1 MNGLDIIK
9 DKLTNISNKPGIY
22 QYLNSKNEI
31 IYIGKAKNLKKRISS
46 YKNTSSLSNR
56 IQRMVYQ
63 INSIETITT
72 KTEVEAFLLESN
84 LIKKNKP
91 KFNIVLRDDKSLP
104 YILITTKNKWP
115 QILKHRG
122 KQKKIG
128 VYFGPYPSAGVV
140 DKTINSLQRAF
151 LIRSCSDSYFKART
165 RPCLLHQIKKCS
177 APCVKKIKEKN
188 YLDLSNQTILFL
200 KGKNKKIQ
208 SNLNYEME
216 NYSSKKFY
224 EKAASLR
231 DRIKALNQIQEKQ
244 SINISSIGDAD
255 IISIKKKNYKAC
267 IQIFYFRE
275 GQNLGG
281 RYYFP
286 SHEENEKEENIL
298 QSFIGQYYS
307 DKIVT
312 KLILINKKVSERSL
326 LINALNKKSSY
337 KINIEIPLKGQK
349 KIIVKDA
356 EKNAEKELDRKFDEQ
371 KNNIFFLQK
380 IKIAFKLKKIP
391 KTIEIYDISH
401 ISGEFAVGAMVSFNK
416 DGFIKNNYRKFN
428 IKGKFKRKDVI
439 SKGDDYSMIYEVVNR
454 RLKKS
459 SKTISFPDLM
469 IIDGGKGHFNTA
481 LNALKNCKLEKKIE
495 LASIA
500 KGKKRNEGNETFY
513 VKGNKKI
520 KFKTNDKTLFFLQ
533 RLRDEAHRFAITSHK
548 TRRSK
553 ISKSILDEI
562 EGIGPNK
569 KRDLLKYFGSS
580 EQIRLAQLIEIEKVK
595 GINKNTAKKIYNFF
609 HEN

>member
-9 DKLTNISNKPGIY
+9 NKLASISSSPGIY

-31 IYIGKAKNLKKRISS
+31 IYVGKAKNLKKRISS

-63 INSIETITT
+63 INNIETITT
-72 KTEVEAFLLESN
+72 KTEAEAFLLESN

-104 YILITTKNKWP
+104 YILISLKNKWP

-122 KQKKIG
+122 KQKNIG
-128 VYFGPYPSAGVV
+128 IYFGPYPSAGSV
-140 DKTINSLQRAF
+140 DKTINSLQKAF
-151 LIRSCSDSYFKART
+151 LIRSCTDSYFKT
-165 RPCLLHQIKKCS
+165 RRRACLLYQIKKCS
-177 APCVKKIKEKN
+177 APCVKKINERD
-188 YLDLSNQTILFL
+188 YSDLSNQTISFL

-208 SNLNYEME
+208 SDLNKKME
-216 NYSSKKFY
+216 IYSSKKNY

-231 DRIKALNQIQEKQ
+231 DRIRALNQIQEKQ

-255 IISIKKKNYKAC
+255 VISIKKKNFKAC
-267 IQIFYFRE
+267 VQVFYFR
-275 GQNLGG
+275 GGNNLGG

-286 SHEENEKEENIL
+286 RHEESEKEENIL
-298 QSFIGQYYS
+298 QSFLGQYYS

-312 KLILINKKVSERSL
+312 KLILLNKKIPEKNL
-326 LINALNKKSSY
+326 LISALNKKSGY
-337 KINIEIPLKGQK
+337 KINIEIPIKGQK
-349 KIIVKDA
+349 KIIVKNA
-356 EKNAEKELDRKFDEQ
+356 EKNAEKELERKLNEE
-371 KNNIFFLQK
+371 KSNLLYMEK
-380 IKIAFKLKKIP
+380 IKEAFGLNKIL
-391 KTIEIYDISH
+391 KTIEVYDISH
-401 ISGEFAVGAMVSFNK
+401 ISGEFAVGAMISFNK
-416 DGFIKNNYRKFN
+416 DGFTKNNYRKFN
-428 IKGKFKRKDVI
+428 IKGEFKRKNTVL
-439 SKGDDYSMIYEVVNR
+439 KGDDYSMIYEVLNR
-454 RLKKS
+454 RLKKN
-459 SKTISFPDLM
+459 SKKISFPDLI
-469 IIDGGKGHFNTA
+469 IIDGGKGHLSTA
-481 LNALKNCKLEKKIE
+481 SNVLNSLDLEKKIE

-500 KGKKRNEGNETFY
+500 KGQKRNEGNETFY
-513 VKGNKKI
+513 LKGNKKI

-580 EQIRLAQLIEIEKVK
+580 EQIKIAQLSEIKKVK
-595 GINKNTAKKIYNFF
+595 GINKNIAKKIYNFF

>member
-9 DKLTNISNKPGIY
+9 NKLASTSNSPGIY

-31 IYIGKAKNLKKRISS
+31 IYVGKAKNLKKRISS

-63 INSIETITT
+63 INNIETITT
-72 KTEVEAFLLESN
+72 KTEAEAFLLESN

-104 YILITTKNKWP
+104 YILISLKNKWP

-122 KQKKIG
+122 KQKNIG
-128 VYFGPYPSAGVV
+128 IYFGPYPSAGSV
-140 DKTINSLQRAF
+140 DKTINSLQKAF
-151 LIRSCSDSYFKART
+151 LIRSCTDSYFKT
-165 RPCLLHQIKKCS
+165 RRRACLLYQIKKCS
-177 APCVKKIKEKN
+177 APCVKKINERD
-188 YLDLSNQTILFL
+188 YSDLSNQTISFL

-208 SNLNYEME
+208 SDLNKKME
-216 NYSSKKFY
+216 IYSSKKNY

-231 DRIKALNQIQEKQ
+231 DRIRALNQIQEKQ

-255 IISIKKKNYKAC
+255 VISIKKKNFKAC
-267 IQIFYFRE
+267 VQVFYFR
-275 GQNLGG
+275 GGNNLGG

-286 SHEENEKEENIL
+286 RHEESEKEENIL
-298 QSFIGQYYS
+298 QSFLGQYYS

-312 KLILINKKVSERSL
+312 KLILLNKKIPEKNL
-326 LINALNKKSSY
+326 LISALNKKSGY
-337 KINIEIPLKGQK
+337 KINIEIPIKGQK
-349 KIIVKDA
+349 KIIVKNA
-356 EKNAEKELDRKFDEQ
+356 EKNAEKELERKLNEE
-371 KNNIFFLQK
+371 KSNLLYMER
-380 IKIAFKLKKIP
+380 IKEAFGLNKIP
-391 KTIEIYDISH
+391 KTIEVYDISH
-401 ISGEFAVGAMVSFNK
+401 ISGEFAVGAMISFNK
-416 DGFIKNNYRKFN
+416 DGFTKNNYRKFN
-428 IKGKFKRKDVI
+428 IKGEFKRKNTVL
-439 SKGDDYSMIYEVVNR
+439 KGDDYSMIYEVLNR
-454 RLKKS
+454 RLKKN
-459 SKTISFPDLM
+459 SKKISFPDLI
-469 IIDGGKGHFNTA
+469 IIDGGKGHLSTA
-481 LNALKNCKLEKKIE
+481 SNVLNSLDLEKKIE

-500 KGKKRNEGNETFY
+500 KGQKRNEGNETFY
-513 VKGNKKI
+513 LKGNKKI

-580 EQIRLAQLIEIEKVK
+580 EQIKLAQLSEIKKVK
-595 GINKNTAKKIYNFF
+595 GINKNIAKKIYNFF

>member
-9 DKLTNISNKPGIY
+9 NKLTNISNKPGIY

-72 KTEVEAFLLESN
+72 KTEAEAFLLESN

-140 DKTINSLQRAF
+140 DKTINSLQKAF

-255 IISIKKKNYKAC
+255 IISIKKKNYKTC
-267 IQIFYFRE
+267 IQIFYFRG

-286 SHEENEKEENIL
+286 RHEENEKEENIL

-312 KLILINKKVSERSL
+312 KLILINKKVPERSL

-469 IIDGGKGHFNTA
+469 IIDGGKGHFNTT

-500 KGKKRNEGNETFY
+500 KGEKRNEGNETFY
-513 VKGNKKI
+513 VKENKKI

-595 GINKNTAKKIYNFF
+595 GINKNIAKKIYNFF

>member
-9 DKLTNISNKPGIY
+9 NKLTNISNKPGIY

-72 KTEVEAFLLESN
+72 KTEAEAFLLESN

-140 DKTINSLQRAF
+140 DKTINSLQKAF

-200 KGKNKKIQ
+200 KGKKKKIQ

-286 SHEENEKEENIL
+286 RHEENEKEENIL

-312 KLILINKKVSERSL
+312 KLILINKKVPERSL

-595 GINKNTAKKIYNFF
+595 GINKNIAKKIYNFF

>member
-9 DKLTNISNKPGIY
+9 NKLTNISNKPGIY
-22 QYLNSKNEI
+22 QYLNSRNEI

-128 VYFGPYPSAGVV
+128 VYFGPYSSAGVV
-140 DKTINSLQRAF
+140 DKTINSLQKAF

-267 IQIFYFRE
+267 IQIFYFRG

-286 SHEENEKEENIL
+286 RHEENEKEENIL

-312 KLILINKKVSERSL
+312 KLILINKKVPERSL

-469 IIDGGKGHFNTA
+469 IIDGGKGHFNTT

-500 KGKKRNEGNETFY
+500 KGEKRNEGNENFY

-595 GINKNTAKKIYNFF
+595 GINKNVAKKIYNFF

>member
-9 DKLTNISNKPGIY
+9 NKLASISNSPGIY

-56 IQRMVYQ
+56 MQRMVYQ
-63 INSIETITT
+63 INNIETITT
-72 KTEVEAFLLESN
+72 KTESEAFLLESN
-84 LIKKNKP
+84 LIKKIKP

-104 YILITTKNKWP
+104 YILISSKNKWP

-122 KQKKIG
+122 KQKNIG
-128 VYFGPYPSAGVV
+128 IYFGPYPSAGTV

-151 LIRSCSDSYFKART
+151 LIRSCSDSYFKSRT
-165 RPCLLHQIKKCS
+165 RACLLYQIKKCS
-177 APCVKKIKEKN
+177 APCVRKINEKD
-188 YLDLSNQTILFL
+188 YSDLSNQAILFL
-200 KGKNKKIQ
+200 KSKNKKIQ
-208 SNLNYEME
+208 LDLNNEMKI
-216 NYSSKKFY
+216 YSSKKNY

-231 DRIKALNQIQEKQ
+231 DRIGALNQIQEKQ

-255 IISIKKKNYKAC
+255 VISIKKKNFKAC
-267 IQIFYFRE
+267 VQVFYFR
-275 GQNLGG
+275 GGNNLGG

-286 SHEENEKEENIL
+286 KHEENEKEENIL
-298 QSFIGQYYS
+298 QSFLGQYYS

-312 KLILINKKVSERSL
+312 KLILLNKKIPERNL
-326 LINALNKKSSY
+326 LINALNKKSGY
-337 KINIEIPLKGQK
+337 KVNIEIPLKGKK
-349 KIIVKDA
+349 KIVVKNA
-356 EKNAEKELDRKFDEQ
+356 EKNAEKELERKFNEE
-371 KNNIFFLQK
+371 KNNLLYMQK
-380 IKIAFKLKKIP
+380 IKVGFGLNKIP
-391 KTIEIYDISH
+391 KTIEVYDISH
-401 ISGEFAVGAMVSFNK
+401 ISGEFAVGAMISFNK

-428 IKGKFKRKDVI
+428 IKGEFKRKDNVL
-439 SKGDDYSMIYEVVNR
+439 KGDDYSMIYEVLNR
-454 RLKKS
+454 RLKKN
-459 SKTISFPDLM
+459 SKKISLPDLI
-469 IIDGGKGHFNTA
+469 IIDGGKGHLNTA
-481 LNALKNCKLEKKIE
+481 SNVLNGLDLEEKIE
-495 LASIA
+495 LVSIA
-500 KGKKRNEGNETFY
+500 KGEKRNEGNETFY
-513 VKGNKKI
+513 FKRNKKI

-569 KRDLLKYFGSS
+569 KRDLLKHFGSS
-580 EQIRLAQLIEIEKVK
+580 EQIRTSQLKEIEKVK
-595 GINKNTAKKIYNFF
+595 GINKNIAKKIYNFF

>member
-9 DKLTNISNKPGIY
+9 NKLTNISNKPGIY

-72 KTEVEAFLLESN
+72 KTEAEAFLLESN

-128 VYFGPYPSAGVV
+128 VYFGPYPSARVV

-267 IQIFYFRE
+267 IQIFYFRG

-286 SHEENEKEENIL
+286 RHEENEKEENIL

-312 KLILINKKVSERSL
+312 KLILINKKVPERSL

-469 IIDGGKGHFNTA
+469 IIDGGKGHFNTT

-500 KGKKRNEGNETFY
+500 KGEKRNEGNETFY

-595 GINKNTAKKIYNFF
+595 GINKNIAKKIYNFF

>member
-9 DKLTNISNKPGIY
+9 NKLTNISNKPGIY

-128 VYFGPYPSAGVV
+128 VYFGPYPSARVV

-267 IQIFYFRE
+267 IQIFYFRG

-286 SHEENEKEENIL
+286 RHEENEKEENIL

-312 KLILINKKVSERSL
+312 KLILINKKVPERSL

-500 KGKKRNEGNETFY
+500 KGEKRNEGNETFY

-553 ISKSILDEI
+553 ISKSILDEV

-580 EQIRLAQLIEIEKVK
+580 EQIRLAQISEIEKVK
-595 GINKNTAKKIYNFF
+595 GINKNIAKKIYNFF

>member
-1 MNGLDIIK
+1 MNGLDILK
-9 DKLTNISNKPGIY
+9 NKLTNISNKPGVY

-31 IYIGKAKNLKKRISS
+31 IYIGKAKNLKKRVSN

-56 IQRMVYQ
+56 IQRMVHQ

-72 KTEVEAFLLESN
+72 KTEAEAFLLESN

-104 YILITTKNKWP
+104 YILITIKNKWP

-122 KQKKIG
+122 KQKIKG
-128 VYFGPYPSAGVV
+128 VYFGPYPSAGSV
-140 DKTINSLQRAF
+140 DKTINSLQKAF
-151 LIRSCSDSYFKART
+151 LIRSCSDSFFKART
-165 RPCLLHQIKKCS
+165 RACLLHQIKKCS
-177 APCVKKIKEKN
+177 APCVKKIEEKK
-188 YLDLSNQTILFL
+188 YLELSNKTILFL

-208 SNLNYEME
+208 SSLNSEMK
-216 NYSSKKFY
+216 NYSSKKVY
-224 EKAASLR
+224 EKAAILR

-244 SINISSIGDAD
+244 SINISSLGDAD
-255 IISIKKKNYKAC
+255 IISIRKKNFKAC
-267 IQIFYFRE
+267 IQIFYFRA

-286 SHEENEKEENIL
+286 HHGEDEKEENIL
-298 QSFIGQYYS
+298 QSFLGQYYS
-307 DKIVT
+307 DKIIT
-312 KLILINKKVSERSL
+312 KLILINKKIPEKNL
-326 LINALNKKSSY
+326 LINALNKKSGY
-337 KINIEIPLKGQK
+337 KINIEIPLKGK
-349 KIIVKDA
+349 KKNIINDA
-356 EKNAEKELDRKFDEQ
+356 EKNAEKELDRKFSEQ
-371 KNNIFFLQK
+371 KNNISFFQK
-380 IKIAFKLKKIP
+380 IKNTFKLKKIP

-401 ISGEFAVGAMVSFNK
+401 ISGEFAVGVMVSFNK

-428 IKGKFKRKDVI
+428 IKNKFKRKEMI
-439 SKGDDYSMIYEVVNR
+439 SKGDDYSMIYEVLNR
-454 RLKKS
+454 RLKES
-459 SKTISFPDLM
+459 SKTILFPDLI
-469 IIDGGKGHFNTA
+469 IIDGGKGHLSTA
-481 LNALKNCKLEKKIE
+481 LNVLKNLNLEKKIE

-500 KGKKRNEGNETFY
+500 KGENRNEGNETFY
-513 VKGNKKI
+513 IKNNKKI
-520 KFKTNDKTLFFLQ
+520 KFNSDNKTLFFLQ
-533 RLRDEAHRFAITSHK
+533 RLRDEAHRFAITSHR

-580 EQIRLAQLIEIEKVK
+580 EQIKLAQLNEIEKIK
-595 GINKNTAKKIYNFF
+595 GINKNIAKKIYNFF

>member
-9 DKLTNISNKPGIY
+9 NKLASISNSPGIY

-31 IYIGKAKNLKKRISS
+31 IYVGKAKNLKKRISS

-63 INSIETITT
+63 INNIETITT
-72 KTEVEAFLLESN
+72 KTEAEAFLLESN

-104 YILITTKNKWP
+104 YILISLKNKWP

-122 KQKKIG
+122 KQKNIG
-128 VYFGPYPSAGVV
+128 IYFGPYPSAGSV
-140 DKTINSLQRAF
+140 DKTINSLQKAF
-151 LIRSCSDSYFKART
+151 LIRSCTDSYFKT
-165 RPCLLHQIKKCS
+165 RRRACLLYQIKKCS
-177 APCVKKIKEKN
+177 APCVKKINERD
-188 YLDLSNQTILFL
+188 YSDLSNQTISFL

-208 SNLNYEME
+208 SDLNKKME
-216 NYSSKKFY
+216 IYSSKKNY

-231 DRIKALNQIQEKQ
+231 DRIRALNQIQEKQ

-255 IISIKKKNYKAC
+255 VISIKKKNFKAC
-267 IQIFYFRE
+267 VQVFYFR
-275 GQNLGG
+275 GGNNLGG

-286 SHEENEKEENIL
+286 RHEESEKEENIL
-298 QSFIGQYYS
+298 QSFLGQYYS

-312 KLILINKKVSERSL
+312 KLILLNKKIPEKNL
-326 LINALNKKSSY
+326 LISALNKKSGY
-337 KINIEIPLKGQK
+337 KINIEIPIKGQK
-349 KIIVKDA
+349 KIIVKNA
-356 EKNAEKELDRKFDEQ
+356 EKNAEKELERKLNEEKSNLLYMERIKEAFGL
-371 KNNIFFLQK
+371 NK
-380 IKIAFKLKKIP
+380 IL
-391 KTIEIYDISH
+391 KTIEVYDISH
-401 ISGEFAVGAMVSFNK
+401 ISGEFAVGAMISFNK
-416 DGFIKNNYRKFN
+416 DGFTKNNYRKFN
-428 IKGKFKRKDVI
+428 IKGEFKRKDTVL
-439 SKGDDYSMIYEVVNR
+439 KGDDYSMIYEVLNR
-454 RLKKS
+454 RLKKN
-459 SKTISFPDLM
+459 SKKISFPDLM
-469 IIDGGKGHFNTA
+469 IIDGGKGHLNTA
-481 LNALKNCKLEKKIE
+481 SNVLNSLDLEKKIE

-500 KGKKRNEGNETFY
+500 KGQKRNEGNETFY
-513 VKGNKKI
+513 LKGNKKI

-580 EQIRLAQLIEIEKVK
+580 EQIKIAQLSEIKKVK
-595 GINKNTAKKIYNFF
+595 GINKNIAKKIYNFF

>member
-9 DKLTNISNKPGIY
+9 NKLTNISNKPGIY

-72 KTEVEAFLLESN
+72 KTEAEAFLLESN

-140 DKTINSLQRAF
+140 DKTINSLQKVF

-267 IQIFYFRE
+267 IQIFYFRG

-286 SHEENEKEENIL
+286 RHEENEKEENIL

-312 KLILINKKVSERSL
+312 KLILINKKVPERSL

-469 IIDGGKGHFNTA
+469 IIDGGKGHFNTT

-500 KGKKRNEGNETFY
+500 KGEKRNEGNETFY
-513 VKGNKKI
+513 VKENKKI

-595 GINKNTAKKIYNFF
+595 GINKNIAKKIYNFF

>member
-9 DKLTNISNKPGIY
+9 NKLTNISNKPGIY

-337 KINIEIPLKGQK
+337 KITIEIPLKGQK

-469 IIDGGKGHFNTA
+469 IIDGGKGHFNTT
-481 LNALKNCKLEKKIE
+481 LNALKNCNLEKKIE

-500 KGKKRNEGNETFY
+500 KGEKRNEGNETFY

-595 GINKNTAKKIYNFF
+595 GINKNIAKKIYNFF

>member
-9 DKLTNISNKPGIY
+9 NKLASISNSPGIY

-31 IYIGKAKNLKKRISS
+31 IYVGKAKNLKKRISS

-63 INSIETITT
+63 INNIETITT
-72 KTEVEAFLLESN
+72 KTEAEAFLLESN

-104 YILITTKNKWP
+104 YILISLKNKWP

-122 KQKKIG
+122 KQKNIG
-128 VYFGPYPSAGVV
+128 IYFGPYPSAGSV
-140 DKTINSLQRAF
+140 DKTINSLQKAF
-151 LIRSCSDSYFKART
+151 LIRSCTDSYFKT
-165 RPCLLHQIKKCS
+165 RRRACLLYQIKKCS
-177 APCVKKIKEKN
+177 APCVKKINERD
-188 YLDLSNQTILFL
+188 YSDLSNQTISFL

-208 SNLNYEME
+208 SDLNKKME
-216 NYSSKKFY
+216 IYSSKKNY

-231 DRIKALNQIQEKQ
+231 DRIRALNQIQEKQ

-255 IISIKKKNYKAC
+255 VISIKKKNFKAC
-267 IQIFYFRE
+267 VQVFYFR
-275 GQNLGG
+275 GGNNLGG

-286 SHEENEKEENIL
+286 RHEEGEKEENIL
-298 QSFIGQYYS
+298 QSFLGQYYS

-312 KLILINKKVSERSL
+312 KLILLNKKIPEKNL
-326 LINALNKKSSY
+326 LISALNKKSGY
-337 KINIEIPLKGQK
+337 KINIEIPIKGQK
-349 KIIVKDA
+349 KIIVKNA
-356 EKNAEKELDRKFDEQ
+356 EKNAEKELERKLNEE
-371 KNNIFFLQK
+371 KSNLLYMEK
-380 IKIAFKLKKIP
+380 IKEAFGLNKIL
-391 KTIEIYDISH
+391 KTIEVYDISH
-401 ISGEFAVGAMVSFNK
+401 ISGEFAVGAMISFNK
-416 DGFIKNNYRKFN
+416 DGFTKNNYRKFN
-428 IKGKFKRKDVI
+428 IKGEFKRKDTVL
-439 SKGDDYSMIYEVVNR
+439 KGDDYSMIYEVLNR
-454 RLKKS
+454 RLKKN
-459 SKTISFPDLM
+459 SKKISFPDLI
-469 IIDGGKGHFNTA
+469 IIDGGKGHLSTA
-481 LNALKNCKLEKKIE
+481 SNVLNSLDLEKKIE

-500 KGKKRNEGNETFY
+500 KGQKRNEGNETFY
-513 VKGNKKI
+513 LKGNKKI

-580 EQIRLAQLIEIEKVK
+580 EQIKIAQLSEIKKVK
-595 GINKNTAKKIYNFF
+595 GINKNIAKKIYNFF

>member
-9 DKLTNISNKPGIY
+9 NKLASISSSPGIY

-31 IYIGKAKNLKKRISS
+31 IYVGKAKNLKKRISS

-63 INSIETITT
+63 INNIETITT
-72 KTEVEAFLLESN
+72 KTEAEAFLLESN

-104 YILITTKNKWP
+104 YILISLKNKWP

-122 KQKKIG
+122 KQKNIG
-128 VYFGPYPSAGVV
+128 IYFGPYPSAGSV
-140 DKTINSLQRAF
+140 DKTINSLQKAF
-151 LIRSCSDSYFKART
+151 LIRSCTDSYFKT
-165 RPCLLHQIKKCS
+165 RRRACLLYQIKKCS
-177 APCVKKIKEKN
+177 APCVKKINERD
-188 YLDLSNQTILFL
+188 YSDLSNQTISFL

-208 SNLNYEME
+208 SDLNKKME
-216 NYSSKKFY
+216 IYSSKKNY

-231 DRIKALNQIQEKQ
+231 DRIRALNQIQEKQ

-255 IISIKKKNYKAC
+255 VISIKKKNFKAC
-267 IQIFYFRE
+267 VQVFYFR
-275 GQNLGG
+275 GGNNLGG

-286 SHEENEKEENIL
+286 RHEEGEKEENIL
-298 QSFIGQYYS
+298 QSFLGQYYS

-312 KLILINKKVSERSL
+312 KLILLNKKIPEKNL
-326 LINALNKKSSY
+326 LISALNKKSGY
-337 KINIEIPLKGQK
+337 KINIEIPIKGQK
-349 KIIVKDA
+349 KIIVKNA
-356 EKNAEKELDRKFDEQ
+356 EKNAEKELERKLNEE
-371 KNNIFFLQK
+371 KSNLLYMEK
-380 IKIAFKLKKIP
+380 IKEAFGLNKIL
-391 KTIEIYDISH
+391 KTIEVYDISH
-401 ISGEFAVGAMVSFNK
+401 ISGEFAVGAMISFNK
-416 DGFIKNNYRKFN
+416 DGFTKNNYRKFN
-428 IKGKFKRKDVI
+428 IKGEFKRKNTVL
-439 SKGDDYSMIYEVVNR
+439 KGDDYSMIYEVLNR
-454 RLKKS
+454 RLKKN
-459 SKTISFPDLM
+459 SKKISFPDLI
-469 IIDGGKGHFNTA
+469 IIDGGKGHLSTA
-481 LNALKNCKLEKKIE
+481 SNVLNSLDLEKKIE

-500 KGKKRNEGNETFY
+500 KGQKRNEGNETFY
-513 VKGNKKI
+513 LKGNKKI

-580 EQIRLAQLIEIEKVK
+580 EQIKLAQLSEIKKVK
-595 GINKNTAKKIYNFF
+595 GINKNIAKKIYNFF

>member
-9 DKLTNISNKPGIY
+9 NKLASISKSPGIY

-63 INSIETITT
+63 INNIETITT
-72 KTEVEAFLLESN
+72 KTEAEAFLLESN

-104 YILITTKNKWP
+104 YILISSKNKWP

-122 KQKKIG
+122 KQKNIG
-128 VYFGPYPSAGVV
+128 IYFGPYPSAGSV
-140 DKTINSLQRAF
+140 DKTINSLQKAF
-151 LIRSCSDSYFKART
+151 LIRSCTDSYFKARN
-165 RPCLLHQIKKCS
+165 RACLLYQIKKCS
-177 APCVKKIKEKN
+177 APCVKKINEKD
-188 YLDLSNQTILFL
+188 YSDLSNQTISFL

-208 SNLNYEME
+208 SDLNNQMKI
-216 NYSSKKFY
+216 YSSKKNY

-231 DRIKALNQIQEKQ
+231 DRIRALNQIQEKQ

-255 IISIKKKNYKAC
+255 VISIKKMNFKAC
-267 IQIFYFRE
+267 VQVFYFR
-275 GQNLGG
+275 GGNNLGG

-286 SHEENEKEENIL
+286 RHEESEKEENIL
-298 QSFIGQYYS
+298 QSFLGQYYS

-312 KLILINKKVSERSL
+312 KLILLNKEIPERNL
-326 LINALNKKSSY
+326 LINALKKKSGY

-349 KIIVKDA
+349 KIIVKNA
-356 EKNAEKELDRKFDEQ
+356 EKNAEKELERKFNEE
-371 KNNIFFLQK
+371 KNNLLYMKK
-380 IKIAFKLKKIP
+380 IKVAFGLNKIP
-391 KTIEIYDISH
+391 KTIEVYDISH
-401 ISGEFAVGAMVSFNK
+401 ISGEFAVGAMISFNK

-428 IKGKFKRKDVI
+428 IKGEFKRKDTVL
-439 SKGDDYSMIYEVVNR
+439 KGDDYSMIYEILNR
-454 RLKKS
+454 RLKKN
-459 SKTISFPDLM
+459 SKKISFPDLM
-469 IIDGGKGHFNTA
+469 IIDGGKGHLNTA
-481 LNALKNCKLEKKIE
+481 SNVLNSLDLEKKIE

-500 KGKKRNEGNETFY
+500 KGQKRNEGNETFY
-513 VKGNKKI
+513 LKENKKI
-520 KFKTNDKTLFFLQ
+520 KFKTNDKILFFLQ

-580 EQIRLAQLIEIEKVK
+580 EQIKIAQLSEIEKVK
-595 GINKNTAKKIYNFF
+595 GINKNIAKKIYNFF

>member
-9 DKLTNISNKPGIY
+9 NKLASISNSPGIY

-63 INSIETITT
+63 INNIETITT
-72 KTEVEAFLLESN
+72 KTEAEAFLLESN

-104 YILITTKNKWP
+104 YILISLKNKWP

-122 KQKKIG
+122 KQKNIG
-128 VYFGPYPSAGVV
+128 IYFGPYPSAGSV
-140 DKTINSLQRAF
+140 DKTINSLQKAF
-151 LIRSCSDSYFKART
+151 LIRSCTDSYFKT
-165 RPCLLHQIKKCS
+165 RRRACLLYQIKKCS
-177 APCVKKIKEKN
+177 APCVKKINERD
-188 YLDLSNQTILFL
+188 YSDLSNQTISFL

-208 SNLNYEME
+208 SDLNKKME
-216 NYSSKKFY
+216 IYSSKKNY

-231 DRIKALNQIQEKQ
+231 DRIRALNQIQEKQ

-255 IISIKKKNYKAC
+255 VISIKKKNFKAC
-267 IQIFYFRE
+267 VQVFYFR
-275 GQNLGG
+275 GGNNLGG

-286 SHEENEKEENIL
+286 RHEESEKEENIL
-298 QSFIGQYYS
+298 QSFLGQYYS

-312 KLILINKKVSERSL
+312 KLILLNKKIPEKNL
-326 LINALNKKSSY
+326 LISALNKKSGY
-337 KINIEIPLKGQK
+337 KINIEIPIKGQK
-349 KIIVKDA
+349 KIIVKNA
-356 EKNAEKELDRKFDEQ
+356 EKNAEKELERKLNEE
-371 KNNIFFLQK
+371 KSNLLYMEK
-380 IKIAFKLKKIP
+380 IKEAFGLNKIL
-391 KTIEIYDISH
+391 KTIEVYDISH
-401 ISGEFAVGAMVSFNK
+401 ISGEFAVGAMISFNK
-416 DGFIKNNYRKFN
+416 DGFTKSNYRKFN
-428 IKGKFKRKDVI
+428 IKGEFKRKDTVL
-439 SKGDDYSMIYEVVNR
+439 KGDDYSMIYEVLNR
-454 RLKKS
+454 RLKKN
-459 SKTISFPDLM
+459 SKKISFPDLI
-469 IIDGGKGHFNTA
+469 IIDGGKGHLSTA
-481 LNALKNCKLEKKIE
+481 SNVLNSLDLEKKIE

-500 KGKKRNEGNETFY
+500 KGQKRNEGNETFY
-513 VKGNKKI
+513 LKGNKKI

-580 EQIRLAQLIEIEKVK
+580 EQIKLAQLSEIKKVK
-595 GINKNTAKKIYNFF
+595 GINKNIAKKIYNFF

>member
-9 DKLTNISNKPGIY
+9 NKLTNISNKPGIY
-22 QYLNSKNEI
+22 QYLNSRNEI

-72 KTEVEAFLLESN
+72 KTEAEAFLLESN

-140 DKTINSLQRAF
+140 DKTINSLQKVF

-267 IQIFYFRE
+267 IQIFYFRG

-286 SHEENEKEENIL
+286 RHEENEKEENIL

-312 KLILINKKVSERSL
+312 KLILINKKVPERSL

-595 GINKNTAKKIYNFF
+595 GINKNIAKKIYNFF

>member
-9 DKLTNISNKPGIY
+9 NKLTNISNKPGIY

-46 YKNTSSLSNR
+46 YKNASSLSNR

-72 KTEVEAFLLESN
+72 KTEAEAFLLESN

-128 VYFGPYPSAGVV
+128 VYFGPYPSARVV

-267 IQIFYFRE
+267 IQIFYFR
-275 GQNLGG
+275 GGKNLGG

-337 KINIEIPLKGQK
+337 KITIEIPLKGQK

-513 VKGNKKI
+513 IKGNKKI

-580 EQIRLAQLIEIEKVK
+580 EQIRLAQLIEIEKVR
-595 GINKNTAKKIYNFF
+595 GINKNIAKKIYNFF

>member
-9 DKLTNISNKPGIY
+9 NKLTNISNKPGIY

-72 KTEVEAFLLESN
+72 KTEAEAFLLESN

-128 VYFGPYPSAGVV
+128 VYFGPYPSAGIV
-140 DKTINSLQRAF
+140 DKTINSLQKAF

-312 KLILINKKVSERSL
+312 KLILINKKVPERSL

-469 IIDGGKGHFNTA
+469 IIDGGKGHFNTT

-500 KGKKRNEGNETFY
+500 KGEKRNEGNETFY

-595 GINKNTAKKIYNFF
+595 GINKNIAKKIYNFF

>member
-9 DKLTNISNKPGIY
+9 NKLTNISNKPGIY

-595 GINKNTAKKIYNFF
+595 GINKNIAKKIYNFF

>member
-9 DKLTNISNKPGIY
+9 NKLTNISNKPGIY

-72 KTEVEAFLLESN
+72 KTEAEAFLLESN

-128 VYFGPYPSAGVV
+128 VYFGPYPSARVV

-231 DRIKALNQIQEKQ
+231 DRIRALNQIQEKQ

-267 IQIFYFRE
+267 IQIFYFRG

-286 SHEENEKEENIL
+286 LHEENEKEENIL

-312 KLILINKKVSERSL
+312 KLILINKKVPERSL

-371 KNNIFFLQK
+371 KDNIFFLQK

-595 GINKNTAKKIYNFF
+595 GINKNIAKKIYNFF

>member
-9 DKLTNISNKPGIY
+9 NKLASISNSPGIY

-63 INSIETITT
+63 INNIETITT
-72 KTEVEAFLLESN
+72 KTEAEAFLLESN

-104 YILITTKNKWP
+104 YILISLKNKWP

-122 KQKKIG
+122 KQKNIG
-128 VYFGPYPSAGVV
+128 IYFGPYPSAGSV
-140 DKTINSLQRAF
+140 DKTINSLQKAF
-151 LIRSCSDSYFKART
+151 LIRSCTDSYFKT
-165 RPCLLHQIKKCS
+165 RRRACLLYQIKKCS
-177 APCVKKIKEKN
+177 APCVKKINERD
-188 YLDLSNQTILFL
+188 YSDLSNQTISFL

-208 SNLNYEME
+208 SDLNKQME
-216 NYSSKKFY
+216 IYSSKKNY

-231 DRIKALNQIQEKQ
+231 DRIRALNQIQEKQ

-255 IISIKKKNYKAC
+255 VISIKKKNFKAC
-267 IQIFYFRE
+267 VQVFYFR
-275 GQNLGG
+275 GGNNLGG

-286 SHEENEKEENIL
+286 RHEESEKEENIL
-298 QSFIGQYYS
+298 QSFLGQYYS

-312 KLILINKKVSERSL
+312 KLILLNKKIPEKNL
-326 LINALNKKSSY
+326 LISALNKKSGY
-337 KINIEIPLKGQK
+337 KINIEIPIKGQK
-349 KIIVKDA
+349 KIIVKNA
-356 EKNAEKELDRKFDEQ
+356 EKNAEKELERKLNEE
-371 KNNIFFLQK
+371 KSNLLYMER
-380 IKIAFKLKKIP
+380 IKEAFGLNKIP
-391 KTIEIYDISH
+391 KTIEVYDISH
-401 ISGEFAVGAMVSFNK
+401 ISGEFAVGAMISFNK
-416 DGFIKNNYRKFN
+416 DGFTKSNYRKFN
-428 IKGKFKRKDVI
+428 IKGEFKRKDTVL
-439 SKGDDYSMIYEVVNR
+439 KGDDYSMIYEVLNR
-454 RLKKS
+454 RLKKN
-459 SKTISFPDLM
+459 SKKISFPDLI
-469 IIDGGKGHFNTA
+469 IIDGGKGHLSTA
-481 LNALKNCKLEKKIE
+481 SNVLNSLDLEKKIE

-500 KGKKRNEGNETFY
+500 KGQKRNEGNETFY
-513 VKGNKKI
+513 LKGNKKI

-580 EQIRLAQLIEIEKVK
+580 EQIKIAQLSEIKKVK
-595 GINKNTAKKIYNFF
+595 GINKNIAKKIYNFF

>member
-9 DKLTNISNKPGIY
+9 NKLTNISNKPGIY

-128 VYFGPYPSAGVV
+128 VYFGPYPSARVV

-267 IQIFYFRE
+267 IQIFYFRG

-286 SHEENEKEENIL
+286 RHEENEKEENIL

-312 KLILINKKVSERSL
+312 KLILINKKVPERSL

-595 GINKNTAKKIYNFF
+595 GINKNIAKKIYNFF

>member
-9 DKLTNISNKPGIY
+9 NKLTNISNKPGIY

-72 KTEVEAFLLESN
+72 KTEAEAFLLESN

-140 DKTINSLQRAF
+140 DKTINSLQKAF

-177 APCVKKIKEKN
+177 APCVKRIKEKN

-255 IISIKKKNYKAC
+255 IISIKKKNYKTC
-267 IQIFYFRE
+267 VQIFYFR
-275 GQNLGG
+275 GGKNLGG

-286 SHEENEKEENIL
+286 LHEKNEKEENIL

-312 KLILINKKVSERSL
+312 KLILINKKVPERSL

-548 TRRSK
+548 VRRSK

-595 GINKNTAKKIYNFF
+595 GINKNIAKKIYNFF

>member
-9 DKLTNISNKPGIY
+9 NKLASISSSPGIY

-31 IYIGKAKNLKKRISS
+31 IYVGKAKNLKKRISS

-63 INSIETITT
+63 INNIETITT
-72 KTEVEAFLLESN
+72 KTEAEAFLLESN

-104 YILITTKNKWP
+104 YILISLKNKWP

-122 KQKKIG
+122 KQKNIG
-128 VYFGPYPSAGVV
+128 IYFGPYPSAGSV
-140 DKTINSLQRAF
+140 DKTINSLQKAF
-151 LIRSCSDSYFKART
+151 LIRSCTDSYFKT
-165 RPCLLHQIKKCS
+165 RRRACLLYQIKKCS
-177 APCVKKIKEKN
+177 APCVKKINERD
-188 YLDLSNQTILFL
+188 YSDLSNQTISFL

-208 SNLNYEME
+208 SDLNKQME
-216 NYSSKKFY
+216 IYSSKKNY

-231 DRIKALNQIQEKQ
+231 DRIRALNQIQEKQ

-255 IISIKKKNYKAC
+255 VISIKKKNFKAC
-267 IQIFYFRE
+267 VQVFYFR
-275 GQNLGG
+275 GGNNLGG

-286 SHEENEKEENIL
+286 RHEESEKEENIL
-298 QSFIGQYYS
+298 QSFLGQYYS

-312 KLILINKKVSERSL
+312 KLILLNKKIPEKNL
-326 LINALNKKSSY
+326 LISALNKKSGY
-337 KINIEIPLKGQK
+337 KINIEIPIKGQK
-349 KIIVKDA
+349 KIIVKNA
-356 EKNAEKELDRKFDEQ
+356 EKNAEKELERKLNEE
-371 KNNIFFLQK
+371 KSNLLYMER
-380 IKIAFKLKKIP
+380 IKEAFGLNKIP
-391 KTIEIYDISH
+391 KTIEVYDISH
-401 ISGEFAVGAMVSFNK
+401 ISGEFAVGAMISFNK
-416 DGFIKNNYRKFN
+416 DGFTKSNYRKFN
-428 IKGKFKRKDVI
+428 IKGEFKRKDTVL
-439 SKGDDYSMIYEVVNR
+439 KGDDYSMIYEVLNR
-454 RLKKS
+454 RLKKN
-459 SKTISFPDLM
+459 SKKISFPDLI
-469 IIDGGKGHFNTA
+469 IIDGGKGHLSTA
-481 LNALKNCKLEKKIE
+481 SNVLNSLDLEKKIE

-500 KGKKRNEGNETFY
+500 KGQKRNEGNETFY
-513 VKGNKKI
+513 LKGNKKI

-580 EQIRLAQLIEIEKVK
+580 EQIKLAQLSEIKKVK
-595 GINKNTAKKIYNFF
+595 GINKNIAKKIYNFF

>member
-9 DKLTNISNKPGIY
+9 NKLTNISNKPGIY

-128 VYFGPYPSAGVV
+128 VYFGPYPSARVV

-307 DKIVT
+307 DKIV
-312 KLILINKKVSERSL
+312 
-326 LINALNKKSSY
+326 
-337 KINIEIPLKGQK
+337 
-349 KIIVKDA
+349 
-356 EKNAEKELDRKFDEQ
+356 
-371 KNNIFFLQK
+371 
-380 IKIAFKLKKIP
+380 
-391 KTIEIYDISH
+391 
-401 ISGEFAVGAMVSFNK
+401 
-416 DGFIKNNYRKFN
+416 
-428 IKGKFKRKDVI
+428 
-439 SKGDDYSMIYEVVNR
+439 
-454 RLKKS
+454 
-459 SKTISFPDLM
+459 
-469 IIDGGKGHFNTA
+469 
-481 LNALKNCKLEKKIE
+481 
-495 LASIA
+495 
-500 KGKKRNEGNETFY
+500 
-513 VKGNKKI
+513 
-520 KFKTNDKTLFFLQ
+520 
-533 RLRDEAHRFAITSHK
+533 
-548 TRRSK
+548 
-553 ISKSILDEI
+553 
-562 EGIGPNK
+562 
-569 KRDLLKYFGSS
+569 
-580 EQIRLAQLIEIEKVK
+580 
-595 GINKNTAKKIYNFF
+595 
-609 HEN
+609 

>member
-9 DKLTNISNKPGIY
+9 NKLASISSSPGIY

-31 IYIGKAKNLKKRISS
+31 IYVGKAKNLKKRISS

-63 INSIETITT
+63 INNIETITT
-72 KTEVEAFLLESN
+72 KTEAEAFLLESN

-104 YILITTKNKWP
+104 YILISLKNKWP

-122 KQKKIG
+122 KQKNIG
-128 VYFGPYPSAGVV
+128 IYFGPYPSAGSV
-140 DKTINSLQRAF
+140 DKTINSLQKAF
-151 LIRSCSDSYFKART
+151 LIRSCTDSYFKT
-165 RPCLLHQIKKCS
+165 RRRACLLYQIKKCS
-177 APCVKKIKEKN
+177 APCVKKINERD
-188 YLDLSNQTILFL
+188 YSDLSNQTISFL

-208 SNLNYEME
+208 SDLNKKME
-216 NYSSKKFY
+216 IYSSKKNY

-231 DRIKALNQIQEKQ
+231 DRIRALNQIQEKQ

-255 IISIKKKNYKAC
+255 VISIKKKNFKAC
-267 IQIFYFRE
+267 VQVFYFR
-275 GQNLGG
+275 GGNNLGG

-286 SHEENEKEENIL
+286 RHEESEKEENIL
-298 QSFIGQYYS
+298 QSFLGQYYS

-312 KLILINKKVSERSL
+312 KLILLNKKIPEKNL
-326 LINALNKKSSY
+326 LISALNKKSGY
-337 KINIEIPLKGQK
+337 KINIEIPIKGQK
-349 KIIVKDA
+349 KIIVKNA
-356 EKNAEKELDRKFDEQ
+356 EKNAEKELERKLNEE
-371 KNNIFFLQK
+371 KSNLLYMER
-380 IKIAFKLKKIP
+380 IKEAFGLNKIP
-391 KTIEIYDISH
+391 KTIEVYDISH
-401 ISGEFAVGAMVSFNK
+401 ISGEFAVGAMISFNK
-416 DGFIKNNYRKFN
+416 DGFTKSNYRKFN
-428 IKGKFKRKDVI
+428 IKGEFKRKDTVL
-439 SKGDDYSMIYEVVNR
+439 KGDDYSMIYEVLNR
-454 RLKKS
+454 RLKKN
-459 SKTISFPDLM
+459 SKKISFPDLI
-469 IIDGGKGHFNTA
+469 IIDGGKGHLSTA
-481 LNALKNCKLEKKIE
+481 SNVLNSLDLEKKIE

-500 KGKKRNEGNETFY
+500 KGQKRNEGNETFY
-513 VKGNKKI
+513 LKGNKKI

-580 EQIRLAQLIEIEKVK
+580 EQIKIAQLSEIKKVK